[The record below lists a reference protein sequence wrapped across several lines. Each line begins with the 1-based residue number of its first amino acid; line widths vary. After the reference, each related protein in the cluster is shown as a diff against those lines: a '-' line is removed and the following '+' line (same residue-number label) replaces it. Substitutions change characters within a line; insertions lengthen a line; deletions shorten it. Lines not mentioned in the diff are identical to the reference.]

1 MSRRGSVR
9 REANGTWTIVFDVP
23 GDPARRHQHRRRGF
37 ATRTAAQVALTEG
50 LAELQAGTFVRPD
63 RITLRAYLESWM
75 ESLPASGRRAATVS
89 SYRHLLR
96 LHVVDH
102 IGHLRL
108 QEVSPID
115 LDRLYAVLRES
126 GRRSAGGGALSL
138 RTVRYVHTVVSVA
151 LADAVAKGVLQRNPA
166 SAASPPSASSARAP
180 EMAWW
185 RPEDTSA
192 FLAATAGS
200 ELGAL
205 FHVAAMTGMRR
216 GELLGLRW
224 SDVDLARARL
234 TVLRQLTSTDYQVR
248 IGEPKTA
255 RGRRTIDLDPNTVAV
270 LERLKTRASGQYV
283 FNLADGSPP
292 HPERITRAF
301 TRAVTD
307 SGLPRIRLH
316 DLRHTHAAHLIAV
329 GVDPLT
335 ISRRLGHASVA
346 FTLDRYGHL
355 FAQSGAEAAAKV
367 AELVESTSTPI
378 SGAT

>member
-1 MSRRGSVR
+1 
-9 REANGTWTIVFDVP
+9 
-23 GDPARRHQHRRRGF
+23 
-37 ATRTAAQVALTEG
+37 
-50 LAELQAGTFVRPD
+50 
-63 RITLRAYLESWM
+63 
-75 ESLPASGRRAATVS
+75 
-89 SYRHLLR
+89 
-96 LHVVDH
+96 
-102 IGHLRL
+102 
-108 QEVSPID
+108 
-115 LDRLYAVLRES
+115 
-126 GRRSAGGGALSL
+126 
-138 RTVRYVHTVVSVA
+138 
-151 LADAVAKGVLQRNPA
+151 
-166 SAASPPSASSARAP
+166 
-180 EMAWW
+180 MAWW

-192 FLAATAGS
+192 FLAATAGP

-205 FHVAAMTGMRR
+205 FHLAAMTGMRR

-234 TVLRQLTSTDYQVR
+234 TVLRQLTSTDHQVR

-270 LERLKTRASGQYV
+270 LEALQKRASSQYV

-355 FAQSGAEAAAKV
+355 FAQSGAEAATKV
-367 AELVESTSTPI
+367 AELVESTSTPV